1 MKKIVLSTLL
11 VVLALGVFSGTASAQ
26 TTQPITQGPL
36 HEYMEAALA
45 EKLNLSL
52 ATIEAEFEAGKSLF
66 QIALDN
72 GIAQADLKAFMLDV
86 RTKAVEAALADGA
99 ITQEQADW
107 MLNGRGIGRGG
118 MMRGFGSGVGS
129 GVCNGTGVGGGM
141 RMHGGGFWQQQARP

>member
-1 MKKIVLSTLL
+1 MKKIILSTLL

-26 TTQPITQGPL
+26 TTQPVTPGPL

-45 EKLNLSL
+45 EKLNLPL
-52 ATIEAEFEAGKSLF
+52 ATIEAEFDAGKSLF

-86 RTKAVEAALADGA
+86 RTKAVEAALADGV

-107 MLNGRGIGRGG
+107 MLNGRGFGRGG
-118 MMRGFGSGVGS
+118 MMRGFGS

-141 RMHGGGFWQQQARP
+141 RMHGGGFWQQARP